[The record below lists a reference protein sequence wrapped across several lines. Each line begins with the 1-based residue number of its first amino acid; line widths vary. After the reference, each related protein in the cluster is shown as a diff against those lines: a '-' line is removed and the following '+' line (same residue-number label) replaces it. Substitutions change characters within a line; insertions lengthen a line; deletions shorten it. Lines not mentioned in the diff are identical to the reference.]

1 MTDVRWLSYD
11 EMAAELG
18 IARESARQLA
28 IRKRWQRQKGNDGRA
43 RIGVPEEEFT
53 ARTSD
58 DTGPA
63 TASSPSPDP
72 SADDTAPITVLTRHI
87 ERLERELSDMRE
99 RVTDRDSIASQLEA
113 LRAVLEVE
121 RRHGEELRADRDR
134 LLSAIT
140 DRSREGLFTRLRQV
154 FG

>member
-1 MTDVRWLSYD
+1 
-11 EMAAELG
+11 MAAELG

-58 DTGPA
+58 DTGPNA
-63 TASSPSPDP
+63 ASSPSPDP
-72 SADDTAPITVLTRHI
+72 SADDTAPVIVLTRHI
-87 ERLERELSDMRE
+87 ERLERELSDVRE
-99 RVTDRDSIASQLEA
+99 RVSDRDNIAVQLEA
-113 LRAVLEVE
+113 LRAVLEIE
-121 RRHGEELRADRDR
+121 RKRSEELREERDR
-134 LLSAIT
+134 WHQAATATPPS
-140 DRSREGLFTRLRQV
+140 LFTWLRRA